1 MRRAEDRLFQ
11 LLLWLGQRFGRVS
24 SRGVSISFEDM
35 NLTHRQLAEIS
46 GATSVTVTKALSRFR
61 HHGYLLKGNHSGVAL
76 SFLVFSNPSNVVR

>member
-1 MRRAEDRLFQ
+1 LNFSHSQECRFRKSCQGLLLLSRVRRAEDRLFQ

-46 GATSVTVTKALSRFR
+46 VITVIS
-61 HHGYLLKGNHSGVAL
+61 
-76 SFLVFSNPSNVVR
+76 